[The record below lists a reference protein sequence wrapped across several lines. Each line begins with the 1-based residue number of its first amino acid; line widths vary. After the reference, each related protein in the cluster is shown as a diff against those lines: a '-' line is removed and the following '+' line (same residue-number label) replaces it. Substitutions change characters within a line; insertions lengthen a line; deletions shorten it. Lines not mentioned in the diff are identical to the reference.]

1 MDGSNEELNPNAMT
15 AEQTAALF
23 SKLRRR
29 RVLVTEVEADVEA
42 DVEAGAPTN
51 AAGRLNLLAYTAW
64 MLKEAGRGE

>member
-1 MDGSNEELNPNAMT
+1 MEGSNEELNPNAMT

-29 RVLVTEVEADVEA
+29 RVPIAEIEADIE
-42 DVEAGAPTN
+42 DGAPTN
-51 AAGRLNLLAYTAW
+51 GADRLNLLTYSAW

>member
-1 MDGSNEELNPNAMT
+1 MEGSNEELNPNAMT

-29 RVLVTEVEADVEA
+29 KVPVAEIEADIE
-42 DVEAGAPTN
+42 DGAPTN
-51 AAGRLNLLAYTAW
+51 GGGRLNLLTYTAW

>member
-1 MDGSNEELNPNAMT
+1 MDGSNEELNPNSMT

-29 RVLVTEVEADVEA
+29 RVPVAEVEADI
-42 DVEAGAPTN
+42 EAGAPTN

-64 MLKEAGRGE
+64 ILKEAGRGE

>member
-1 MDGSNEELNPNAMT
+1 MEGNNADLNPNAMT

-29 RVLVTEVEADVEA
+29 KVPVAEIEA

-51 AAGRLNLLAYTAW
+51 AVGRLNLLTYTAW

>member
-1 MDGSNEELNPNAMT
+1 MEGSNEELNPNAMT

-29 RVLVTEVEADVEA
+29 KVPVAEIEADI
-42 DVEAGAPTN
+42 EAGAPTN
-51 AAGRLNLLAYTAW
+51 GEGRLNLLTYTAW

>member
-1 MDGSNEELNPNAMT
+1 MEGSNEELNPNAMT
-15 AEQTAALF
+15 AEQTAAMF

-29 RVLVTEVEADVEA
+29 RVPVAEIEA

-51 AAGRLNLLAYTAW
+51 DAGRLNLLTYTAW

>member
-1 MDGSNEELNPNAMT
+1 MEGSNEELNPNAMT

-29 RVLVTEVEADVEA
+29 RVPVAEIEADIE
-42 DVEAGAPTN
+42 DGAPTT
-51 AAGRLNLLAYTAW
+51 AAGRLNLLTYTAW

>member
-1 MDGSNEELNPNAMT
+1 MT

-29 RVLVTEVEADVEA
+29 KVPVAEIEADIE
-42 DVEAGAPTN
+42 DGSPTT
-51 AAGRLNLLAYTAW
+51 AAGRLNLLTYTAW

>member
-1 MDGSNEELNPNAMT
+1 MEGSNEELNPNAMT
-15 AEQTAALF
+15 AEQTATLF

-29 RVLVTEVEADVEA
+29 RVPVAEVEADI
-42 DVEAGAPTN
+42 EAGAPTN

>member
-1 MDGSNEELNPNAMT
+1 MEGSNEELNPNAMT

-29 RVLVTEVEADVEA
+29 RVRVAKIEADI
-42 DVEAGAPTN
+42 EAGAPTN